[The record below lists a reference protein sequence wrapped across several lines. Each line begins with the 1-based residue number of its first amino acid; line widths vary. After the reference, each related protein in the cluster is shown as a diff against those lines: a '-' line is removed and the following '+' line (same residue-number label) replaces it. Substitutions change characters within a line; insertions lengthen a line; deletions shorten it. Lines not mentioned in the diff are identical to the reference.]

1 MAVQGEDA
9 NRSWLVPRGLVQ
21 IRLDSFV
28 RRCLPHLSRREIE
41 KAIADRH
48 FRVNGKVAKKG
59 RTLCPGDVLM
69 FQGPAHWLA
78 VEPLPDFEIAVPIVY
93 EDASLLALNK
103 PAGMAT
109 HGFSG
114 RDTKTLANF
123 LLARWPEL
131 AKIGARRWEPGLVH
145 RLDRETSGLVLVAK
159 NQAAF
164 DDLRQQFRRRQVVKK
179 YLALVWGKTAPQ
191 GQIEAPLAHDRR
203 DPRKMEPV
211 GSKREKTPK
220 AWPAVTRFRTLG
232 RAAGTSLLE
241 IEMVTGVTHQIRVH
255 LASSGHPIV
264 GDMLY
269 GGDAVQTFG
278 LRRHFL
284 HASRLEFRHPADGRI
299 MRLEA
304 PLPPEL
310 LEALARLNLKS

>member
-1 MAVQGEDA
+1 V
-9 NRSWLVPRGLVQ
+9 
-21 IRLDSFV
+21 DSFA

-41 KAIADRH
+41 RAIADGY
-48 FRVNGKVAKKG
+48 FRVDGKVTKKG
-59 RTLCPGDVLM
+59 RALRPGDTLV
-69 FQGPAHWLA
+69 FEGPAHWLA
-78 VEPLPDFEIAVPIVY
+78 AAPLPDFEITVPIIY

-131 AKIGARRWEPGLVH
+131 AKVGLSRWEPGLVH

-164 DDLRQQFRRRQVVKK
+164 DDLRRQFRRRQVVKK
-179 YLALVWGKTAPQ
+179 YLALVWGKTTPQ
-191 GQIEAPLAHDRR
+191 GQIEAPLAHDRG
-203 DPRKMEPV
+203 DPRKMAPV
-211 GSKREKTPK
+211 RSTREKMPK

-241 IEMVTGVTHQIRVH
+241 IEMASGVTHQIRVH
-255 LASSGHPIV
+255 LASHGHPIV
-264 GDMLY
+264 GDLLY
-269 GGDAVQTFG
+269 GGATAKTFG

-284 HASRLEFRHPADGRI
+284 HAHRLEFHHPADGRI
-299 MRLEA
+299 VRLEA
-304 PLPPEL
+304 PLPAEL
-310 LEALARLNLKS
+310 REVLARLDLKS